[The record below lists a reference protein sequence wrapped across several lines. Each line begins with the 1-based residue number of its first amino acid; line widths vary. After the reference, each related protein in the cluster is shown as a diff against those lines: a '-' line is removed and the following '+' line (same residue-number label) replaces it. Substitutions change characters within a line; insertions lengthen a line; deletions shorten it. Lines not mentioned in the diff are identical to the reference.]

1 LCRVP
6 LSALPVPALLVGPA
20 GEVRSCNALAAALG
34 LDEELPA
41 SWQSG
46 GPLLAAWTT
55 GAAASGPVPGW
66 RTEAPPVHWRCTPAD
81 GGVLC
86 VQGPAPAPVASHDR
100 QRFLEEVTTLSRVG
114 GWELLL
120 EAQKLVWSERVFD
133 IHEVPRGELP
143 DLDTAFSFYAPEAR
157 PVVRAAVEEGS
168 VTGKEWDLELP
179 FITAKGRR
187 IWVRTRGRPIIEN
200 GRCVRL
206 LGTFEDITAR
216 IEAQQATQAAL
227 QRTRIFAELFRNSNG
242 LLAVANLEGRFVHV
256 NAAWTELLG
265 WSEEELTARPFLD
278 FVHPEDRARTIE
290 ETRALVGETHR
301 TVDFHNRYRTAAGDY
316 VELVWT
322 ATSDP
327 DTGSIYSVARDVTAE
342 RRQTE
347 RLERLATIAARTI
360 NSVQIT
366 NVRGELE
373 WVNESFISV
382 TGYTLA
388 EVKGRAPGELLQGP
402 DTDPA
407 TVALMRE
414 GIRAGQETT
423 AEVLNYRKDGS
434 PFWHALEIQ
443 PMHDA
448 EGRLTGFM
456 GIGTE
461 ITERR
466 AAQQELIRERDRAEQ
481 LARDAHAAAQAK
493 SDFLA
498 MMSHELRTPL
508 NGILGTAQLLLD
520 GSLHPDHHALIEIL
534 HGAGKGL
541 LSLLNDVL
549 DYSKLDSGHF
559 VLVPRPLD
567 LVGVAQD
574 CVALFQ
580 AEAQRLG
587 LELELV
593 LGPGLPSRV
602 VGDELRLRQV
612 LSNLLGNALKFTERG
627 HVHLE
632 LRRLPDDRLRF
643 AVVDTGIG
651 IGEEQRHRL
660 FAPFTQ
666 VDSSSRRRAGGT
678 GLGLS
683 ISQRLVQLMGGTIS
697 LRSEVGQGSTFW
709 FDVELEEAEQA
720 PARAPVIPEE
730 AVGRGEVV
738 VLLAE
743 DNAVNRLVGTKLLE
757 RVGCRVVVAKDGAE
771 AVAAA
776 SEQPIDLVLMD
787 CHMPEVDGWEATR
800 ELRRLGLRARS
811 GRSLPVVAQTASCL
825 PQEVQRCLDAGMDEV
840 LAKPLDL
847 LRLRSVVSRWAGG
860 GTGAEG

>member
-1 LCRVP
+1 VP
-6 LSALPVPALLVGPA
+6 LAALPTPALLVGPG
-20 GEVRSCNALAAALG
+20 GEVLGCNAPAAALG
-34 LDEELPA
+34 LGVELPA
-41 SWQSG
+41 AWRQG
-46 GPLLAAWTT
+46 GPLVAAWET
-55 GAAASGPVPGW
+55 GSPAAGPVPGW
-66 RTEAPPVHWRCTPAD
+66 GSSSAPLRWHCSPVE

-86 VQGPAPAPVASHDR
+86 VQEAVPAPAVVLDR
-100 QRFLEEVTTLSRVG
+100 QRFLEEVTSLSRVG
-114 GWELLL
+114 GWELVI
-120 EAQKLVWSERVFD
+120 EPHSLVWSDRVFD
-133 IHEVPRGELP
+133 IHEIPRGELP
-143 DLDTAFSFYAPEAR
+143 DLDRAFEFYAPEAR
-157 PVVRAAVEEGS
+157 PIVRAAVDEGWT
-168 VTGKEWDLELP
+168 TGKEWDLELP
-179 FITAKGRR
+179 FDTAKGRR
-187 IWVRTRGRPIIEN
+187 IWVRTRGRPILEN
-200 GRCVRL
+200 GQCVRV
-206 LGTFEDITAR
+206 LGTFEDITDR

-242 LLAVANLEGRFVHV
+242 LLAVANVDGRFIHV

-265 WSEEELTARPFLD
+265 WSEEELMARPFLD
-278 FVHPEDRARTIE
+278 FVHPDDRAATIE
-290 ETRALVGETHR
+290 ETSALGGDQHR
-301 TVDFHNRYRTAAGDY
+301 TADFHNRYRTASGDY

-327 DTGSIYSVARDVTAE
+327 DTGVIYSVARDVTAE
-342 RRQTE
+342 RRQRE

-366 NVRGELE
+366 NARGELE

-382 TGYTLA
+382 TGYTLE
-388 EVKGRAPGELLQGP
+388 EVQGRAPGRLLQGP

-407 TVALMRE
+407 TIALMRDR
-414 GIRAGQETT
+414 IAAGQDVSV
-423 AEVLNYRKDGS
+423 EVLNYHKDGT

-443 PMHDA
+443 PMRDA

-466 AAQQELIRERDRAEQ
+466 AAQQALVRERDRAEQ
-481 LARDAHAAAQAK
+481 LARDAQAAAQAK

-508 NGILGTAQLLLD
+508 NGILGSAQLLLD
-520 GSLHPDHHALIEIL
+520 GSLDPEHHRLL
-534 HGAGKGL
+534 QTLYGAGKGL

-567 LVGVAQD
+567 LGDMARD

-587 LELELV
+587 LALELD
-593 LGPGLPSRV
+593 LGPELPARV

-612 LSNLLGNALKFTERG
+612 LTNLLGNALKFTERG
-627 HVHLE
+627 HV
-632 LRRLPDDRLRF
+632 RLALGRLGDGRVRF
-643 AVVDTGIG
+643 TVEDTGIG
-651 IGEEQRHRL
+651 IGQDQRHRL

-697 LRSEVGQGSTFW
+697 VRSEVGQGSTFW
-709 FDVELEEAEQA
+709 FEVELAGAEPAAVPVPVAEAETTA
-720 PARAPVIPEE
+720 L
-730 AVGRGEVV
+730 GEVV

-743 DNAVNRLVGTKLLE
+743 DNAVNRLVGTKMLE

-771 AVAAA
+771 AIAAA

-840 LAKPLDL
+840 VAKPLDL
-847 LRLRSVVSRWAGG
+847 LRLRSVVARWAGG
-860 GTGAEG
+860 GAAAEG